1 MIRLIINSII
11 KNTSFPI
18 SHNKYVC
25 LGIGIVKYDLLYK
38 KAGNHWFFKVSSFS
52 PKRALEVAVCQWHAF
67 SNDRS
72 GAEIEPVQGRP
83 GFEQK
88 NKTQLNAVSYFY

>member
-18 SHNKYVC
+18 THNKYVC

-38 KAGNHWFFKVSSFS
+38 KAGNH
-52 PKRALEVAVCQWHAF
+52 
-67 SNDRS
+67 
-72 GAEIEPVQGRP
+72 
-83 GFEQK
+83 
-88 NKTQLNAVSYFY
+88 